1 MKLFVATKMIKR
13 GIEMNLAEIS
23 DKIVNIVRLKSQ
35 PVGIK
40 FYEDDSIQEHFD
52 TIDCRFCQAVMEA
65 RKGKSIIIN
74 KDNIAC
80 PAAAAAFGLKP
91 LTEQLKNGKTLQGYG
106 IFSELEV
113 GQKVMQTMP
122 RFEQSRFNSVLVKPL
137 KDFDEA
143 PDVIIVEDEVEKL
156 MWLALSYLNEEGG
169 RLEFSTSILQ
179 AVCVDACVLPYLSG
193 KINMSFGCYGC
204 RDATDVKSGEAVLG
218 FPYSKLE
225 MVLNHLDYLNT
236 QAIDRSRAKKVYEA
250 FSNRLGVS

>member
-1 MKLFVATKMIKR
+1 VQKKEF
-13 GIEMNLAEIS
+13 EMNLKEVS
-23 DKIVNIVRLKSQ
+23 DKIINNVGLNSL
-35 PVGIK
+35 PVGVK
-40 FYEDDSIQEHFD
+40 FYEVDYKSEQPNE
-52 TIDCRFCQAVMEA
+52 IDCRFCQAVMEA
-65 RKGKSIIIN
+65 RQGNLMSIT

-91 LTEQLKNGKTLQGYG
+91 LTEQLKDGRALRGYG
-106 IFSELEV
+106 IFRELEV

-122 RFEQSRFNSVLVKPL
+122 RFEQGKYKSVLVKPL

-156 MWLALSYLNEEGG
+156 MWLALAYLNDEGG

-179 AVCVDACVLPYLSG
+179 AVCVDACVIPYLKD

-218 FPYSKLE
+218 FPYSKLD
-225 MVLNHLDYLNT
+225 MVINNLEYLKT
-236 QAIDRSRAKKVYEA
+236 QAIGRSRAKKVFEA
-250 FSNRLGVS
+250 FCDRISRS

>member
-1 MKLFVATKMIKR
+1 
-13 GIEMNLAEIS
+13 MNFKKIS
-23 DKIVNIVRLKSQ
+23 EEVMNTVGLSSL
-35 PVGIK
+35 PVGVK
-40 FYEDDSIQEHFD
+40 FYKEYYLIEQLDK
-52 TIDCRFCQAVMEA
+52 IDCRFCQAVMEA

-113 GQKVMQTMP
+113 GQKVMETMP
-122 RFEQSRFNSVLVKPL
+122 RIEQNKYNSVLVKPL

-143 PDVIIVEDEVEKL
+143 PDVIIVEDEVEIL
-156 MWLALSYLNEEGG
+156 MWLALAYLNDEGG

-179 AVCVDACVLPYLSG
+179 AVCVDACVIPYLSD

-225 MVLNHLDYLNT
+225 MVIKNLEYLKT
-236 QAIDRSRAKKVYEA
+236 QAIGRSRAKNVNKA
-250 FSNRLGVS
+250 FLDRLGENK